1 MEGGSDGGIIRAAME
16 YAHWAVTCKTP
27 GCGMNLV
34 LEYLGIYD
42 PNQVPTLGEGAAESF
57 QIPCGACR
65 EKHTYHREEIRMLIS
80 PQPLASLY
88 WKSIP

>member
-1 MEGGSDGGIIRAAME
+1 MEH
-16 YAHWAVTCKTP
+16 AHWAVTCKTA
-27 GCGMNLV
+27 GCGINLV

-42 PNQVPTLGEGAAESF
+42 PNNKVPTLLEGAAENF
-57 QIPCGACR
+57 VVHCGACR
-65 EKHTYHREEIRMLIS
+65 EKHTYRRDEIRLLIS